1 MRIHTA
7 IAEETRRAVA
17 LRPRLLSLRE
27 TMVLAGII
35 EKEKEVRNDIL
46 RGVLPA
52 ANVIRIDNSRLCFH
66 WPYVLT
72 FAAVYGNRFLDS
84 MEMRRVALEKS
95 SLSQVDIQRKAASL
109 RFILLPRHPHSRQGV
124 SGVGRF

>member
-95 SLSQVDIQRKAASL
+95 SLSQVDIQRKA
-109 RFILLPRHPHSRQGV
+109 
-124 SGVGRF
+124 

>member
-7 IAEETRRAVA
+7 IAEETRKAVA

-46 RGVLPA
+46 RGVL
-52 ANVIRIDNSRLCFH
+52 R
-66 WPYVLT
+66 
-72 FAAVYGNRFLDS
+72 
-84 MEMRRVALEKS
+84 
-95 SLSQVDIQRKAASL
+95 
-109 RFILLPRHPHSRQGV
+109 PRM
-124 SGVGRF
+124 